1 MRQKARTTILVVEN
15 DALSALNAR
24 ETLEAAG
31 YATLSTGT
39 GEGAARLV
47 AESSVDL
54 VLMDI
59 RLDGRLDGIEAAATI
74 LRSYPL
80 PIVFMSSHDDQA
92 TMSRLARVDAY
103 GFIPKPF
110 SNAVLLAAVSM
121 AIRRAAAERTAAQ
134 RLAAEYERRLERS
147 DTRLRESHHRIRN
160 DIAAISS
167 ILSLQLG
174 EAEHPETIVALRGAL
189 GRVESVGVL
198 YEMLTVH
205 DSGGDIEVR
214 SYLENLIA
222 AIMPIFPSGS
232 RIKVDCR
239 VDDFVL
245 DPKRTFTLGIIV
257 NELLTNALKYAFD
270 GRRDGSVRLDVC
282 VYDES
287 VIMTMRDDGKG
298 LPDRFDIAESSGLG
312 LSLISMLLEQFDG
325 TLTMR
330 TDHGTVSTALIKAP
344 GLEATA
350 QAVPADFKA
359 GAAAK
364 RARVNVA

>member
-174 EAEHPETIVALRGAL
+174 EAEHPETIVA
-189 GRVESVGVL
+189 
-198 YEMLTVH
+198 
-205 DSGGDIEVR
+205 
-214 SYLENLIA
+214 
-222 AIMPIFPSGS
+222 
-232 RIKVDCR
+232 
-239 VDDFVL
+239 
-245 DPKRTFTLGIIV
+245 
-257 NELLTNALKYAFD
+257 
-270 GRRDGSVRLDVC
+270 
-282 VYDES
+282 
-287 VIMTMRDDGKG
+287 
-298 LPDRFDIAESSGLG
+298 
-312 LSLISMLLEQFDG
+312 
-325 TLTMR
+325 
-330 TDHGTVSTALIKAP
+330 
-344 GLEATA
+344 
-350 QAVPADFKA
+350 
-359 GAAAK
+359 
-364 RARVNVA
+364 

>member
-1 MRQKARTTILVVEN
+1 MLYEVIT
-15 DALSALNAR
+15 
-24 ETLEAAG
+24 
-31 YATLSTGT
+31 
-39 GEGAARLV
+39 
-47 AESSVDL
+47 
-54 VLMDI
+54 
-59 RLDGRLDGIEAAATI
+59 
-74 LRSYPL
+74 
-80 PIVFMSSHDDQA
+80 
-92 TMSRLARVDAY
+92 SRLARVDAY

-222 AIMPIFPSGS
+222 AIMPIFPGG
-232 RIKVDCR
+232 
-239 VDDFVL
+239 FV
-245 DPKRTFTLGIIV
+245 
-257 NELLTNALKYAFD
+257 
-270 GRRDGSVRLDVC
+270 
-282 VYDES
+282 
-287 VIMTMRDDGKG
+287 
-298 LPDRFDIAESSGLG
+298 
-312 LSLISMLLEQFDG
+312 
-325 TLTMR
+325 
-330 TDHGTVSTALIKAP
+330 
-344 GLEATA
+344 
-350 QAVPADFKA
+350 
-359 GAAAK
+359 
-364 RARVNVA
+364 